1 MILTLKKASQGVTKS
16 KNRPVKVAFWL
27 FLLQLYEVPMTQHPR
42 VMDSRHPY
50 GGLSTGTL
58 QYLCLKTDDVFKRLQ
73 ESVEKAVEP
82 RGEVLLNGSRLNL

>member
-1 MILTLKKASQGVTKS
+1 
-16 KNRPVKVAFWL
+16 
-27 FLLQLYEVPMTQHPR
+27 
-42 VMDSRHPY
+42 MDSRHPY

-82 RGEVLLNGSRLNL
+82 RGEVLKHVSRLNLRSAESHLTLLRNIMVGFKV

>member
-1 MILTLKKASQGVTKS
+1 MKYQGETVDDC
-16 KNRPVKVAFWL
+16 
-27 FLLQLYEVPMTQHPR
+27 EVPMTQHPR

-82 RGEVLLNGSRLNL
+82 RGEVLINVSRFDL